1 MALTDKLTAI
11 ANAIRGKTNTTT
23 AMTLGEMP
31 TKIASIET
39 VEPPYVKETYKGGD
53 LISAKMVGM
62 TKVRGYEFFGETYLL
77 SIDFPEGLESIDDYA
92 FGACTN
98 LRLSA
103 IPPGVKYLRT
113 QCLNNCQNIYAI
125 TIPESMKYVERGAFA
140 DCTRL
145 ETVTFKGTP
154 KSIYSDVFIRCSNL
168 TTINVPWAEGAVAD
182 APWGA
187 TNATI
192 NYNYTEEG

>member
-11 ANAIRGKTNTTT
+11 ANAIRGKTNTTA

-39 VEPPYVKETYKGGD
+39 VEPPYVKETYKGGY
-53 LISAKMVGM
+53 LASAKMVGM

-77 SIDFPEGLESIDDYA
+77 YIDFPEGLESIGTYA
-92 FGACTN
+92 FGGCTA

-103 IPPGVKYLRT
+103 IPPGVKYLGT
-113 QCLNNCQNIYAI
+113 QCLNSCQRIEAI
-125 TIPESMKYVERGAFA
+125 TIPESMKEIHSGAFS
-140 DCTRL
+140 DCINL
-145 ETVTFKGTP
+145 KTVTFKGTP
-154 KSIYSDVFIRCSNL
+154 NSIATDAFQRCSSL
-168 TTINVPWAEGAVAD
+168 TTINVPWAEGAVAN

-192 NYNYTEEG
+192 NYNYTEG